1 MATINDLPNELLLLI
16 FRLLGETANV
26 QAVSSVCRRW
36 DQLIVPTL
44 RLRIGLYDD
53 GDRGVRG
60 ILCRSS
66 RQYEAVALDFPASS
80 CETTDIGDRTGL
92 WILARFVHVTDVELR
107 FYKYDLKRIVRF
119 VDALG
124 PRVLFLTIFANNVQ
138 DDTGLELNLTSRKVV
153 PLANMKHLHFVNF
166 NQLPMQFY
174 AWFFRKVPKVVRL
187 KVSICYQGDVI
198 ISHYADHLERLEIF
212 HLDYEKSFNHL
223 KCPKLTYLSMRME
236 TGCGSAHPIQ
246 LENFFKH
253 AQRLRHFE
261 LFTDCPC
268 HDVARAVVD
277 LPNLEVLAL
286 RSDHYVPFDDRVKL
300 PALKNLFFGGRIDDV
315 PQLPAVRYLFLYGL
329 TGDRIYSRFVQRAP
343 NLTKLTVDQDVFL
356 DDDAIV
362 CICNGFPQL
371 ADLHLKI
378 HSAVEL
384 TETAFGAIHLLTQ
397 LQRFHISFE
406 NISRQVWLGE
416 WIKRLQAPTVI
427 IENLHSQFLP
437 VVMPLAEFELL
448 LANLRTRV
456 LTLRKIFVA
465 VWHRTIRQEV
475 ARVRPDLQFFYLE
488 PVDTMLFG

>member
-16 FRLLGETANV
+16 FRLLGETANA

-53 GDRGVRG
+53 GDRGVRD

-66 RQYEAVALDFPASS
+66 RQYEAVALDFPESS

-92 WILARFVHVTDVELR
+92 WILARFMHVTDVELR
-107 FYKYDLKRIVRF
+107 FYKYDLKRI
-119 VDALG
+119 
-124 PRVLFLTIFANNVQ
+124 
-138 DDTGLELNLTSRKVV
+138 K
-153 PLANMKHLHFVNF
+153 
-166 NQLPMQFY
+166 
-174 AWFFRKVPKVVRL
+174 
-187 KVSICYQGDVI
+187 
-198 ISHYADHLERLEIF
+198 
-212 HLDYEKSFNHL
+212 
-223 KCPKLTYLSMRME
+223 
-236 TGCGSAHPIQ
+236 
-246 LENFFKH
+246 
-253 AQRLRHFE
+253 
-261 LFTDCPC
+261 
-268 HDVARAVVD
+268 
-277 LPNLEVLAL
+277 
-286 RSDHYVPFDDRVKL
+286 
-300 PALKNLFFGGRIDDV
+300 LFFGGRIDDV

-343 NLTKLTVDQDVFL
+343 NLTKLTVDQDAFL

-362 CICNGFPQL
+362 CICNGLPQL

-416 WIKRLQAPTVI
+416 WFKRLPAPTVS
-427 IENLHSQFLP
+427 IENMFLP

-488 PVDTMLFG
+488 PVDTTLFG

>member
-16 FRLLGETANV
+16 FRLLGETANA
-26 QAVSSVCRRW
+26 QTVSSVCRRW

-66 RQYEAVALDFPASS
+66 RQYEAVALDFPESS

-92 WILARFVHVTDVELR
+92 WILARFMHVTDVELR

-138 DDTGLELNLTSRKVV
+138 DDTGLELNLTS
-153 PLANMKHLHFVNF
+153 L
-166 NQLPMQFY
+166 
-174 AWFFRKVPKVVRL
+174 
-187 KVSICYQGDVI
+187 
-198 ISHYADHLERLEIF
+198 
-212 HLDYEKSFNHL
+212 
-223 KCPKLTYLSMRME
+223 
-236 TGCGSAHPIQ
+236 
-246 LENFFKH
+246 
-253 AQRLRHFE
+253 
-261 LFTDCPC
+261 
-268 HDVARAVVD
+268 VD

-300 PALKNLFFGGRIDDV
+300 PALKKLFFGGRIDDV

-329 TGDRIYSRFVQRAP
+329 TGDRIYSRLVQRAP

-416 WIKRLQAPTVI
+416 WFKRLPAPTVS
-427 IENLHSQFLP
+427 IENMFLP

-488 PVDTMLFG
+488 PVDTTLFG